1 MKIILV
7 HHRTTNEYAKL
18 FTDDIYHIRGMLN
31 SMKWAYEDCKFFYT
45 KDNVSLRDFKP
56 NEFEKVKMQMLWN
69 S

>member
-7 HHRTTNEYAKL
+7 HHRHTNEYAKL

-31 SMKWAYEDCKFFYT
+31 SMNWKYEDCKFFYT
-45 KDNVSLRDFKP
+45 KDNISLRDFKP
-56 NEFEKVKMQMLWN
+56 NNFERTKIEMLCN

>member
-7 HHRTTNEYAKL
+7 HHRHTNEYAKL

-31 SMKWAYEDCKFFYT
+31 SMNWKYEDCKFFYT
-45 KDNVSLRDFKP
+45 KDNISLRDFKP
-56 NEFEKVKMQMLWN
+56 NNFERIKIEMLCN